1 MTGYIAKRLLQI
13 IPVLF
18 IITFIVFSLLYLTGD
33 PVLLMLPENATDSD
47 RAALREALHLD
58 RPFYIQYATFLWGVL
73 HGNFGK
79 SYYYSQEAL
88 PFVLERLPAT
98 FELAA
103 ASLGIAIL
111 IAVPFG
117 IWSATHKNKW
127 LDVIISGIAVLGK
140 AMPNFWFGIMLI
152 LLFSV
157 KLHML
162 PVSGRGT
169 LEHLVLPA
177 FTLGFGVAAQIT
189 RLIRSAMLEILQQD
203 YIRTARSKG
212 LIERLVIYR
221 HAFRN
226 ALIPVVT
233 IIAMQASTLIGGA
246 LITET
251 VFAWPGLGQLLVQ
264 AISRKDMAIVEA
276 SVFIITLVVIISNLL
291 ADIIYKWLDPR
302 IKYQ

>member
-1 MTGYIAKRLLQI
+1 MKRYIARRLLQI

-18 IITFIVFSLLYLTGD
+18 IITFIVFALLFLTGD
-33 PVLLMLPENATDSD
+33 PVLLMLPDNATEVD
-47 RAALREALHLD
+47 RAALREALQLD
-58 RPFYIQYATFLWGVL
+58 RPFYVQYASFVWGML

-79 SYYYSQEAL
+79 SYYYGQEAL

-103 ASLGIAIL
+103 ASMGVAIV
-111 IAVPFG
+111 IGVPFG

-127 LDVIISGIAVLGK
+127 LDVIISGVSVLGK

-157 KLHML
+157 NLHLL

-169 LEHLVLPA
+169 LSHLVLPA
-177 FTLGFGVAAQIT
+177 VTLGFGVAAQIT

-212 LIERLVIYR
+212 LIETLVIYR

-233 IIAMQASTLIGGA
+233 IIAMQASALIGGA

-251 VFAWPGLGQLLVQ
+251 VFSWPGLGQLLVQ
-264 AISRKDMAIVEA
+264 ALSRKDMAIVEA
-276 SVFIITLVVIISNLL
+276 AVCVITLVVIISNLL
-291 ADIIYKWLDPR
+291 ADIVYKWLDPR